1 MSDDWAR
8 RREEQRRDQ
17 ARQDRR
23 REEQQRLDR
32 ERERRRVE
40 QQRLDRERQEREY
53 WARHDERRAAARDAE
68 AQSRRIDEQRARAA
82 RDAALHDQLR
92 GGTCSRP
99 AAASSSQVHPPPA
112 APAAPSSYPTT
123 PESITLNL
131 TSTGYQW
138 RHPEHRSLVIEVHP
152 TIGAGLIFTI
162 EWDQH
167 GRHSVKAADLT
178 SKWGQQRGTGVTFP
192 VEMRRTSPSIVEL
205 RWLRPNSGTVD
216 DAGSEQSLASQ
227 LAPVVATAVA
237 SAATLAWKIWRD
249 RKRSAGPAE
258 DS

>member
-17 ARQDRR
+17 ARQDQR

-32 ERERRRVE
+32 EMERRRVE
-40 QQRLDRERQEREY
+40 QQRLNRERQEHEY
-53 WARHDERRAAARDAE
+53 WTHYDERRAAARDAE
-68 AQSRRIDEQRARAA
+68 AASRRFDEQRARAA
-82 RDAALHDQLR
+82 RDAILHDQPR
-92 GGTCSRP
+92 GAHSRP
-99 AAASSSQVHPPPA
+99 AAASSSHVHPPPA
-112 APAAPSSYPTT
+112 TPAAPSSYPTT

-138 RHPEHRSLVIEVHP
+138 RHPDDGSLVIEVHP
-152 TIGAGLIFTI
+152 TIGAGLFFTI

-178 SKWGQQRGTGVTFP
+178 SKWGQQRGAGVTFP
-192 VEMRRTSPSIVEL
+192 VEMRRGSPSIVEL
-205 RWLRPNSGTVD
+205 RWLTPNSGTVD

-237 SAATLAWKIWRD
+237 SAAALALKMWRD
-249 RKRSAGPAE
+249 RKPSAGPAE
-258 DS
+258 NS